1 MRAETQT
8 ASLISQSSE
17 SDINTV
23 VSLADKTKRLIDEFR
38 GCGDWVGDW
47 DGKLEITVSVKAID

>member
-23 VSLADKTKRLIDEFR
+23 VRLVDKTKRLIEEIR

-47 DGKLEITVSVKAID
+47 KGKLKITVSVEAID

>member
-17 SDINTV
+17 SDINTIV
-23 VSLADKTKRLIDEFR
+23 RLVDKTNRLIEEFR

-47 DGKLEITVSVKAID
+47 KGKLKITVSVEAID